1 MKRYLVAI
9 ALLATTLITV
19 MVIYFYRSFSYDLDK
34 LINFNPPL
42 STQVFDT
49 NGKLVAY
56 LYDSENRTYAR
67 YDEMPNLLIES
78 LIATED
84 TAFFEHKGISF
95 EAILRA
101 IVKDV
106 IAGKAVEGASTITQQ
121 LIKTT
126 LLTREKTVA
135 RKIKEAFIS
144 FKIEEKLTKQQILER
159 YLNQIYFGHG
169 YYGVKTATWGYFR
182 KNLEQLTLKE
192 AAILVGL
199 PKAPSFYDPVKNFEG
214 ANQRANTV
222 INRMRYLGWIDDAT
236 YQAAIA
242 EQPKVY

>member
-1 MKRYLVAI
+1 MRYIAAI
-9 ALLATTLITV
+9 AILATTLLTFLL
-19 MVIYFYRSFSYDLDK
+19 IYFYRSFNYDLDK
-34 LINFNPPL
+34 LINYNPPL
-42 STQVFDT
+42 TTQVFDAH
-49 NGKLVAY
+49 GKLVANVF
-56 LYDSENRTYAR
+56 DAENRVYATY
-67 YDEMPNLLIES
+67 EEFPNLLIEA

-101 IVKDV
+101 IVKDI

-126 LLTREKTVA
+126 LLSSEKTIS
-135 RKIKEAFIS
+135 RKVKEALIA

-169 YYGVKTATWGYFR
+169 YYGVKTAAWGYFR
-182 KNLEQLTLKE
+182 KNLNELTLKE

-199 PKAPSFYDPVKNFEG
+199 PKAPSFFDP
-214 ANQRANTV
+214 
-222 INRMRYLGWIDDAT
+222 
-236 YQAAIA
+236 
-242 EQPKVY
+242 